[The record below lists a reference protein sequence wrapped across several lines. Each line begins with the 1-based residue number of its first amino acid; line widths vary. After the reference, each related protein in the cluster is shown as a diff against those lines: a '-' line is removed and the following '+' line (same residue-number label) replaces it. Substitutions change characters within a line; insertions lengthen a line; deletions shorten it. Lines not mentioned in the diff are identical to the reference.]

1 MEILRIKWLIWSS
14 ILSNLL
20 IPSFPGGVFSAL
32 AARSS
37 ISSLIRSTTSEYLLL
52 VENKRIEVAT
62 IMIPGTSMESMSS
75 EEFGFIGNSIY
86 SMVHAKAGEPSMIII
101 FMLFDEYLFML
112 QILSIQMN
120 LSLYQQE
127 NVANISKRK
136 AVTGSGDGLL
146 IILEGYWS
154 LKMMGIVNS
163 TFTSWP
169 RCFSGTNRSLSMR
182 YNWLKCHA
190 CFPNM

>member
-1 MEILRIKWLIWSS
+1 
-14 ILSNLL
+14 
-20 IPSFPGGVFSAL
+20 
-32 AARSS
+32 
-37 ISSLIRSTTSEYLLL
+37 
-52 VENKRIEVAT
+52 
-62 IMIPGTSMESMSS
+62 MESMSS

-146 IILEGYWS
+146 IILEGY
-154 LKMMGIVNS
+154 
-163 TFTSWP
+163 
-169 RCFSGTNRSLSMR
+169 
-182 YNWLKCHA
+182 
-190 CFPNM
+190 